1 MKLIGL
7 PSGVVIN
14 FEQVAFITAV
24 NGLLNVSFSA
34 TYTTER
40 ERIPMTL
47 KLDNGDTNAL
57 LEFLAANGVETKP
70 IFNALTRKP
79 NRG

>member
-1 MKLIGL
+1 MKLIAL

-14 FEQVAFITAV
+14 FEQVAFIAPV
-24 NGLLNVSFSA
+24 NGLLNISFSA

-47 KLDNGDTNAL
+47 KLDNADTNAL
-57 LEFLAANGVETKP
+57 LEFLDSNGVETKL
-70 IFNALTRKP
+70 IFNALSSKP
-79 NRG
+79 GRG